1 MLTLA
6 DISLAVARIVTP
18 DNLIS
23 GTATAGTTTS
33 LTDTVNL
40 TTPTAY
46 FDKGILWME
55 SGTNSGKILTVTGN
69 PANKLNFA
77 TLADAIAIGDRY
89 TVARPIYPL
98 NQIKAAIM
106 QALDE
111 TYIEGEDATLTG
123 DGETLEFTLPT
134 GVWDVIRVRIEHA
147 SYPEQCYISSHWKE
161 QSGKIKF
168 DYGYAPED
176 DYSIRLYFKDQHPA
190 LTAATT
196 EIDSEI
202 DTNWLKYKA
211 AEYLLLWGMGVY
223 KAATEYRIEERMNFV
238 LARLQ
243 KLSPRRGGPSLI
255 LRTAAQV

>member
-6 DISLAVARIVTP
+6 DLTLAVARIVTP
-18 DNLIS
+18 ENIIS
-23 GTATAGTTTS
+23 GTATAGTTSS
-33 LTDTVNL
+33 LTDTVNI

-46 FDKGILWME
+46 FDKGILWIQ
-55 SGTNSGKILTVTGN
+55 SGANAGKVLALTGN

-77 TLADAIAIGDRY
+77 TQADAIAAGDRY
-89 TVARPIYPL
+89 AVARPVYPY

-123 DGETLEFTLPT
+123 DGETLEFTLPD
-134 GVWDVIRVRIEHA
+134 GVWDVIRVRLEHTG
-147 SYPEQCYISSHWKE
+147 YPEDNYISSHFKE

-176 DYSIRLYFKDQHPA
+176 GYVIRLYYRDQHA
-190 LTAATT
+190 ELTSATS

-202 DTNWLKYKA
+202 NTNWLKYKA
-211 AEYLLLWGMGVY
+211 AEHLLNWAMGIY
-223 KAATEYRIEERMNFV
+223 KGAVEYRIEERMNLV
-238 LARLQ
+238 LAALKG
-243 KLSPRRGGPSLI
+243 KLPRRGGPLVI
-255 LRTAAQV
+255 VRTAGG